1 MTLPELQ
8 TYVWRRLGARKY
20 LAGRQAV
27 DDFVQLAVEN
37 YADEFLRHCR
47 NDEERTIV
55 AGVIVNNVRRAYEVA
70 SGKPTQEYGIWWAFV
85 LQALASAVVQLIIK
99 WWLERR
105 THRVFLACIK
115 ADLTR

>member
-8 TYVWRRLGARKY
+8 TYVWRRLGVRKY
-20 LAGRQAV
+20 LTGRGTV
-27 DDFVQLAVEN
+27 DDLVQLAVEN
-37 YADEFLRHCR
+37 YADDFLRHCR

-55 AGVIVNNVRRAYEVA
+55 AGVIVQNMRRAYELA
-70 SGKPTQEYGIWWAFV
+70 SGKPAHEYGMWWAFV
-85 LQALASAVVQLIIK
+85 LQAVASSVVQLIIR

-105 THRVFLACIK
+105 THRVYLACIK